1 MVFIT
6 LIEIIFLFIAT
17 IVIGFIFSDFLP
29 SSSKELKIGFDWKR
43 FWFACLVAAP
53 GIVLHE
59 LGHKFVAIAFGLSAH
74 FELSY
79 FGLGLGLI
87 LKLLGSGFILLA
99 PGYVVI
105 ANASALQGI
114 VTAASGPLVNLVLWI
129 GGLLIVK
136 FVYIKSRNTII
147 FLTLTKEIN
156 KWLFIFN
163 ILPIPP
169 LDGFKIWIPLF
180 QMIF

>member
-1 MVFIT
+1 MGVIN

-43 FWFACLVAAP
+43 FWFSCLVAAP

-99 PGYVVI
+99 PNSCKTIPGAATKQANQNLFQSKPIFNSFELEGKKSEKIKPITIVAINKKIISIKVI
-105 ANASALQGI
+105 
-114 VTAASGPLVNLVLWI
+114 
-129 GGLLIVK
+129 
-136 FVYIKSRNTII
+136 NTI
-147 FLTLTKEIN
+147 
-156 KWLFIFN
+156 
-163 ILPIPP
+163 
-169 LDGFKIWIPLF
+169 
-180 QMIF
+180 